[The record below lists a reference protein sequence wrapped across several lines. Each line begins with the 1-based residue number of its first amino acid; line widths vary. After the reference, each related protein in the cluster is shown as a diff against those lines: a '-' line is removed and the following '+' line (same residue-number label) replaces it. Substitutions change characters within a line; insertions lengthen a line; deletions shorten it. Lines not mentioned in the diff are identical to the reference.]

1 MVKSGELLYIAS
13 GRELITIRP
22 DGSERVSRPIPDED
36 RYIDQLAV
44 APDGA
49 VYALARLTTN
59 IYRVDADSLTPIA
72 RPHDEV
78 ENILLDLTE
87 DGRFVGVSGVGD
99 VWTVRPDE
107 DAEVFSL
114 TATDF
119 AYPDEVQSMLL
130 HSRGQRL
137 WVGGHYSMTVH
148 NLEEQTSRS
157 FYAPGEPKAMVQG
170 ADGTVYA
177 DLSQHEDR
185 GLPPAHLRAHRARHH
200 RARPDAGQGDAL

>member
-1 MVKSGELLYIAS
+1 MNFVYSSGNRSAAISIPVTGSSPKAKRLEF
-13 GRELITIRP
+13 RVP
-22 DGSERVSRPIPDED
+22 DPSSNP
-36 RYIDQLAV
+36 YLAFAV

-87 DGRFVGVSGVGD
+87 DGRFVGVAASATYGPSA
-99 VWTVRPDE
+99 PDE

-137 WVGGHYSMTVH
+137 WVGAALDDGA
-148 NLEEQTSRS
+148 QPR
-157 FYAPGEPKAMVQG
+157 G
-170 ADGTVYA
+170 AD
-177 DLSQHEDR
+177 
-185 GLPPAHLRAHRARHH
+185 LPELLRSRASPRPWCRALTGRSMPASIPARRSWPTTRA
-200 RARPDAGQGDAL
+200 P